1 MVKRKPIKR
10 DKINILIGAKR
21 MFYEKNEY
29 KVLKKK
35 SSNDCLLC
43 FGKSSG
49 HEGISEKDPVCII
62 IADNG
67 IFLERA
73 KGDDAFIPMEQV
85 EAYRHTDSEIILK
98 TKDASAKRLHLII
111 KNQKH
116 REKGCKVLDKYMS
129 KKE

>member
-1 MVKRKPIKR
+1 
-10 DKINILIGAKR
+10 
-21 MFYEKNEY
+21 MFYEKSEY
-29 KVLKKK
+29 KALKKK

-85 EAYRHTDSEIILK
+85 EDYRRTDSEIILK